1 MADANDPQIIRLS
14 SRVGEP
20 IESEA
25 DLSLAEESLDASWEF
40 VRLYGNPEWDFLQPD
55 TPAIAKTIALS
66 AASRCYQNP
75 SGFTMERGDSV
86 TFQRYDDFAK
96 GAELTRAEIAALKK
110 VSKSSGRVVSLSISN
125 PDIYQSRGKRS
136 KRQVFEQR
144 LRVGDP
150 YFRPV
155 SIYTWREDGSF

>member
-1 MADANDPQIIRLS
+1 MADPEDPQIIRLA

-20 IESEA
+20 ITEPA

-40 VRLYGNPEWDFLQPD
+40 VRLYGKPEWEFLGAD

-75 SGFTMERGDSV
+75 SGFVMERGDSV

-110 VSKSSGRVVSLSISN
+110 VSSTGGRVTSLSTTN
-125 PDIYQSRGKRS
+125 PDMYQSRGKRS
-136 KRQVFEQR
+136 DRTIYENKV
-144 LRVGDP
+144 RVGDP
-150 YFRPV
+150 YFRTV
-155 SIYTWREDGSF
+155 SIYTWE